1 MFKAIIEHFHGP
13 GFDGT
18 YEQVVADRLHVVST
32 CGPLGR
38 RPRDDGFKGK
48 EGPELSLA
56 GFVFAEVVQREVH
69 TQRIDRVNLRAAKAV
84 HSISQTRHVVIACD
98 GRGGGACEDG
108 ANTRD
113 EARRGRCWRRAGSA
127 WPRQAKEKPTGERT
141 VAE

>member
-1 MFKAIIEHFHGP
+1 MA
-13 GFDGT
+13 
-18 YEQVVADRLHVVST
+18 S
-32 CGPLGR
+32 
-38 RPRDDGFKGK
+38 
-48 EGPELSLA
+48 
-56 GFVFAEVVQREVH
+56 FVFTEAVPREVH

-98 GRGGGACEDG
+98 GRGGGACENG

-113 EARRGRCWRRAGSA
+113 EARRGRCWRRTGSA